1 MNIKNNQVIKDA
13 SISIYFTASVSKDQE
28 RSLFLIQ
35 LVLFWNFQMHALIDQ
50 TGPLGI
56 QKLLS
61 MDGSKHAIKF
71 VKRICVH
78 KSLPTCHRVD
88 ARGALSCRDLVEL
101 DNL

>member
-1 MNIKNNQVIKDA
+1 
-13 SISIYFTASVSKDQE
+13 
-28 RSLFLIQ
+28 
-35 LVLFWNFQMHALIDQ
+35 MHALIDQ

-56 QKLLS
+56 QKLPSL
-61 MDGSKHAIKF
+61 DGSKPVMKF

-101 DNL
+101 DNLQNKSLAIGDPIRGRDFTSDHETQRLSLP